1 MALFRFIIR
10 NIENGFYSRYGKRRV
25 KGGKMATS
33 CKKVGLLGTGLV
45 GTALT
50 EVLLEQGYEVH
61 IWNRTEDKMAHLK
74 EKGAL
79 MEPSPEAVASSCS
92 ALILSVM
99 TTEVV
104 VSLCE
109 GPKGV
114 LSASPP
120 PRYVLDTT
128 TGDPE
133 QTIALAMRLKE
144 RGIYYLDSPISGSSR
159 QIRARKGV
167 MMVGGEPEAFAHCKG
182 VFHALAEK
190 VLYLG
195 PVGSGSKAKLATN
208 LVLGLNRLAFAEGLA
223 FAQSLGLDL
232 PRFYS
237 LIRGTPAYSVAMD
250 VKGEKML
257 KGDYTPDAKAE
268 QHWKDL
274 GIILKYADKSGI
286 RLPLGE
292 AHYSLLEK
300 IIQRGWG
307 DLDNSVVFKYLQERE
322 GGKG

>member
-1 MALFRFIIR
+1 MIEK
-10 NIENGFYSRYGKRRV
+10 IENDFYTAPVAPAGKARKR
-25 KGGKMATS
+25 KIDTMGDS
-33 CKKVGLLGTGLV
+33 QKKVGVLGTGLV
-45 GTALT
+45 GSALT

-61 IWNRTEDKMAHLK
+61 IWNRTEEKMTPLK
-74 EKGAL
+74 EKGARV
-79 MEPSPEAVASSCS
+79 EPSPKAVASSCS
-92 ALILSVM
+92 TLIISVM
-99 TTEVV
+99 TTDVV

-109 GPKGV
+109 GPEGV
-114 LSASPP
+114 LSASPL
-120 PRYVLDTT
+120 PRYILDTT

-133 QTIALAMRLKE
+133 QTMALALRLRE
-144 RGIYYLDSPISGSSR
+144 RGIHYLDSPISGSSR

-167 MMVGGEPEAFAHCKG
+167 LMVGGEALAFEQCKR

-190 VLYLG
+190 VFYLG

-232 PRFYS
+232 PRFYA
-237 LIRGTPAYSVAMD
+237 LIKETPAYSVAMD

-257 KGDYTPDAKAE
+257 KGDFSPDAKAE

-274 GIILKYADKSGI
+274 GIILKYAEQGGVQ
-286 RLPLGE
+286 LPLGKT
-292 AHYSLLEK
+292 HYSLLGE

-307 DLDNSVVFKYLQERE
+307 ELDNSVVFKYLQERK